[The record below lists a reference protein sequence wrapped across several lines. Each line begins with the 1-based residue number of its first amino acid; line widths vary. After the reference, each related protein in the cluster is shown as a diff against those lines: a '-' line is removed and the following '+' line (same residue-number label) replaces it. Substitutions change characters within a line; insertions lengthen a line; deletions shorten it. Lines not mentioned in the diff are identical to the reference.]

1 MKKIKR
7 SPSSVFSHQ
16 ISAHLLQN
24 AINGLNICQ
33 VDANRSLSKFIM
45 EVIDVAA
52 GKRKVKNN

>member
-24 AINGLNICQ
+24 SINGLNICQ